1 MWSPMDDDD
10 RFLGEITLREAL
22 ALSRNVVAVKL
33 ADKIGLDKVIDYAHR
48 MGINEPLEPNLS
60 LALGS
65 AVVSP
70 LEQATGYATIAD
82 QGIHIDPS
90 AIRLV
95 KDSIG
100 NTVLDDQY
108 PQANEVV
115 SAGTAYV
122 VTNMLEAVIQHGT
135 GYPNALIG
143 RPAAGKTGTTSDFRD
158 AWFVGFTPDLVTAVW
173 MGNDNYSRMND
184 AYGGDIPAM
193 IWARYMKAVLA
204 GVPKHDFV
212 MPADQVVKVASCA
225 GGTYYYLIGTQ
236 PADSCGYVTTSADT
250 DTQQAA
256 PASPLPSA
264 PRTVAPNG
272 TQPPNSVG
280 DGTNYVPLAPATPAA
295 TPAVAPTATAP
306 PRRP

>member
-1 MWSPMDDDD
+1 
-10 RFLGEITLREAL
+10 
-22 ALSRNVVAVKL
+22 
-33 ADKIGLDKVIDYAHR
+33 
-48 MGINEPLEPNLS
+48 
-60 LALGS
+60 
-65 AVVSP
+65 VVSP

-108 PQANEVV
+108 PQATEVV
-115 SAGTAYV
+115 SAGTAYI
-122 VTNMLEAVIQHGT
+122 VTDMLQDVIQHGT
-135 GYPNALIG
+135 GYPNAMIG

-204 GVPKHDFV
+204 GDPKHDFV
-212 MPADQVVKVASCA
+212 VPGDQVVKVASCY
-225 GGTYYYLIGTQ
+225 GGSYYYLIGTQ
-236 PADSCGYVTTSADT
+236 PTNGCGYVTTSADA
-250 DTQQAA
+250 DNAA
-256 PASPLPSA
+256 PTIAPSSVA
-264 PRTVAPNG
+264 PATIAPNG

-280 DGTNYVPLAPATPAA
+280 DGTNYVPLGSATPGS
-295 TPAVAPTATAP
+295 TPSAIPTPSTAPNATAP
-306 PRRP
+306 PKQR